1 MVDLSSEVGYMVDL
15 SSEVGYM
22 VDLSSEVGYMV
33 DLSSEVGYMV
43 DLSLLVDESKL
54 TDSCCRYRLSS
65 GIYLHH
71 NEYYALHRYG

>member
-33 DLSSEVGYMV
+33 DLSSEVG
-43 DLSLLVDESKL
+43 LLVDESKM
-54 TDSCCRYRLSS
+54 TDSCCRHRLSS
-65 GIYLHH
+65 GTYLHH